1 MENKFR
7 IGQLVQVKLGASMW
21 HHYNWK
27 IGNPNLYTFDKI
39 DCRRGVIVADYTHL
53 PGNDSHYG
61 IDFGDGEMIGINP
74 NWLC

>member
-7 IGQLVQVKLGASMW
+7 IGQLVQVKLGASLWMK
-21 HHYNWK
+21 HHNYW
-27 IGNPNLYTFDKI
+27 ISEMPPNL

-61 IDFGDGEMIGINP
+61 IDFGDGEMVGINQ
-74 NWLC
+74 NWLS